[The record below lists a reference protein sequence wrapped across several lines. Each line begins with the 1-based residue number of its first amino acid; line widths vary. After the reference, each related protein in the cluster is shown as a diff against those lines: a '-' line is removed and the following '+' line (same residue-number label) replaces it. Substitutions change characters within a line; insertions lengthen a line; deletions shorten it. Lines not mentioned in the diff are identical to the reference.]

1 MVTARID
8 RSVFAVYLG
17 GREMNKGR
25 LLSMVLS
32 ALLVIFGFASTK
44 AQTGI
49 ENVRWELNELNG
61 RKAANSR
68 IYLEF
73 DGSTGRISG
82 SGGCN
87 RFFGSYELKK
97 TRFKA
102 FGVGT
107 TKMACMRP
115 GTMETEV
122 DFLNALKKADR
133 IKQER
138 ATLSL
143 FSGKKRVLVFRK
155 SRSIER
161 EPVTVDLSSRKW
173 ILKNIGG
180 IDVDLGENAAF
191 LNFDPAK
198 GTSGGNTGC
207 NVFGGNY
214 EALGSKIKFSQM
226 VSTMRACEFENRMT
240 IERQFL
246 DGLQKADRYEV
257 REGRLL
263 LYAGKKVLLEFMGIA
278 K

>member
-25 LLSMVLS
+25 LLSMVIS

-61 RKAANSR
+61 KRVANSR

-73 DGSTGRISG
+73 DESMGRISG

-87 RFFGSYELKK
+87 RFFGSYKFKK

-107 TKMACMRP
+107 TKMACMRH
-115 GTMETEV
+115 GTMETEA

-133 IKQER
+133 IKQEG
-138 ATLSL
+138 AALLL
-143 FSGKKRVLVFRK
+143 FSGKKSVLVFRK

-161 EPVTVDLSSRKW
+161 EPVTMDLSSRKW
-173 ILKNIGG
+173 ILKRISGTS
-180 IDVDLGENAAF
+180 VDLGGNSPF

-226 VSTMRACEFENRMT
+226 TSTMRACEFENRMT

-246 DGLQKADRYEV
+246 DGLQKTDRFEV
-257 REGRLL
+257 KEGRLL
-263 LYAGKKVLLEFMGIA
+263 LYAGKELLLEFMGIA

>member
-25 LLSMVLS
+25 LLSMVIS

-61 RKAANSR
+61 KRVANSR

-73 DGSTGRISG
+73 DESMGRISG

-87 RFFGSYELKK
+87 RFFGSYEFKK

-107 TKMACMRP
+107 TKMACMRH
-115 GTMETEV
+115 GTMETEA

-133 IKQER
+133 IKQEG
-138 ATLSL
+138 AALLL
-143 FSGKKRVLVFRK
+143 FSGKKSVLVFRK

-161 EPVTVDLSSRKW
+161 EPVTMDLSSRKW
-173 ILKNIGG
+173 ILKRISGTS
-180 IDVDLGENAAF
+180 VDLGGNSPF

-226 VSTMRACEFENRMT
+226 ISTMRACEFENRMT

-246 DGLQKADRYEV
+246 DGLQKTDRFEV
-257 REGRLL
+257 KEGRLL
-263 LYAGKKVLLEFMGIA
+263 LYAGKELLLEFIGIA